1 MKKSKLKQG
10 HINSYNMK
18 KFYLLISILSVSFC
32 FSQNSLFDRQ
42 IPSDSKVITNHST
55 SILGKKVNYSAQIGT
70 QPIWDAKGEVIA
82 TLHYTYYKRTDI
94 NDNTN
99 RPLVFSFNGGPGSAS
114 IWMHMGYTGPYS
126 LVIDDE
132 GYPVQPYGYKSNPY
146 SILDVADI
154 VFVNPINIGYSRILK
169 PMTKEEATDK
179 FFGVNQ
185 DIEYLAEWIS
195 TFVTRSARWKS
206 PKYLVG
212 ESYGG
217 VRVMGLAHE
226 LQQNQWLYLNGVVLV
241 SPADYELRY
250 ESGGII
256 LPTVDFP
263 YFTATAWYHKKLNDE
278 LLNKSLE
285 EVIEISDEFA
295 YNELLP
301 SLAKGGIID
310 NDKKNEIAKKIEFLT
325 GIKYD
330 EIIKNN
336 LNISTSFFWKEL
348 LRDEGFTIGRLD
360 SRYKGI
366 DSSDSGNYPEYA
378 PELSAWDHAFTPA
391 MNSYIKEKLNFET
404 DIKYNTWARG
414 ELSVRPWDSD
424 NIRIR
429 RNFREAIAE
438 NPFLNVLIQSGYYD
452 GATTFSAAKYTMQQ
466 VDPSGKLKHRFTFKG
481 YESGH
486 MMYLRREDLQKSNQ
500 DLRDFIINTITNNK
514 SAKY

>member
-1 MKKSKLKQG
+1 MKNILT
-10 HINSYNMK
+10 I
-18 KFYLLISILSVSFC
+18 LIVVVTSVSY
-32 FSQNSLFDRQ
+32 SQDNSNNRKISADT
-42 IPSDSKVITNHST
+42 KVITNHT
-55 SILGKKVNYSAQIGT
+55 TTILGKKVNYSAQAGT
-70 QPIWDAKGEVIA
+70 QPIWDSKGEVIA

-126 LVIDDE
+126 LIVDDE
-132 GYPVQPYGYKSNPY
+132 GYPIQPYGYKTNPY
-146 SILDVADI
+146 SVLDVADI

-169 PMTKEEATDK
+169 EMSKQEASDK

-185 DIEYLAEWIS
+185 DIKYLAEWIS
-195 TFVTRSARWKS
+195 TFVSRSERWKS

-256 LPTVDFP
+256 LPVVDFP
-263 YFTATAWYHKKLNDE
+263 YFTATAWYHNKLNE
-278 LLNKSLE
+278 SLQSSSLDDI
-285 EVIEISDEFA
+285 IETSEDFA

-301 SLAKGGIID
+301 ALAKGGYLSEI
-310 NDKKNEIAKKIEFLT
+310 KKTELANKISDLT
-325 GIKYD
+325 GIDYN
-330 EIIKNN
+330 EILDNN
-336 LNISTSFFWKEL
+336 LKISTGLFWKEL

-366 DSSDSGNYPEYA
+366 DSKDGGSYPEY
-378 PELSAWDHAFTPA
+378 PQELSSWDHAFTPS
-391 MNSYIKEKLNFET
+391 MNAYIKEKLNFYT
-404 DIKYNTWARG
+404 DIKYNTWARD

-424 NIRIR
+424 NVNIR
-429 RNFREAIAE
+429 RRFREAIAE
-438 NPFLNVLIQSGYYD
+438 NPFLNVLVQSGYYD
-452 GATTFSAAKYTMQQ
+452 GATTFSAAKYTIQQ
-466 VDPSGKLKHRFTFKG
+466 VDPSGKLKDRFTFKG

-486 MMYLRREDLQKSNQ
+486 MMYLRREDLKKSNQ
-500 DLRDFIINTITNNK
+500 DLRDFILKTITNNTP
-514 SAKY
+514 AKY

>member
-1 MKKSKLKQG
+1 MKNIL
-10 HINSYNMK
+10 HII
-18 KFYLLISILSVSFC
+18 LLLSILNLY
-32 FSQNSLFDRQ
+32 SQNDLSNRR
-42 IPSDSKVITNHST
+42 IPSDTSVITNHST
-55 SILGKKVNYSAQIGT
+55 TILGQKVNYSAQIGT
-70 QPIWDAKGEVIA
+70 QPIWDSSGEVIA

-94 NDNTN
+94 DNNTN

-114 IWMHMGYTGPYS
+114 IWMHMGYTGPYN
-126 LVIDDE
+126 LKIDDE
-132 GYPVQPYGYKSNPY
+132 GYPIQPYGYKSNPY

-169 PMTKEEATDK
+169 SMTKKEAADK

-195 TFVTRSARWKS
+195 TFTTRASRWKS

-263 YFTATAWYHKKLNDE
+263 YFTATAWYHNRLNDD
-278 LLNKSLE
+278 LQSKSLE
-285 EVIEISDEFA
+285 EVIKISDDFA

-301 SLAKGGIID
+301 SLAKGGVID
-310 NDKKNEIAKKIEFLT
+310 DDKKDEIAKKIEVLT
-325 GIKYD
+325 SIKYD

-366 DSSDSGNYPEYA
+366 DSKDSGNYPEYA

-391 MNSYIKEKLNFET
+391 INSYIKEVLNFNT

-466 VDPSGKLKHRFTFKG
+466 VDPSGKLKDRFTFKG

-486 MMYLRREDLQKSNQ
+486 MMYLRREDLKKSNQ
-500 DLRDFIINTITNNK
+500 DLRDFIINTITTNK

>member
-1 MKKSKLKQG
+1 
-10 HINSYNMK
+10 
-18 KFYLLISILSVSFC
+18 
-32 FSQNSLFDRQ
+32 
-42 IPSDSKVITNHST
+42 
-55 SILGKKVNYSAQIGT
+55 
-70 QPIWDAKGEVIA
+70 
-82 TLHYTYYKRTDI
+82 
-94 NDNTN
+94 
-99 RPLVFSFNGGPGSAS
+99 
-114 IWMHMGYTGPYS
+114 MHMGYTGPYS

-466 VDPSGKLKHRFTFKG
+466 VDPSGKLKDRFTFKG

>member
-1 MKKSKLKQG
+1 MKNIL
-10 HINSYNMK
+10 HII
-18 KFYLLISILSVSFC
+18 LLLSILNLY
-32 FSQNSLFDRQ
+32 SQNDLSNRR
-42 IPSDSKVITNHST
+42 IPSDTSVITNHST
-55 SILGKKVNYSAQIGT
+55 TILGQKVNYSAQIGT
-70 QPIWDAKGEVIA
+70 QPIWDSSGEVIA

-94 NDNTN
+94 DNNTN

-114 IWMHMGYTGPYS
+114 IWMHMGYTGPYN
-126 LVIDDE
+126 LKIDDE
-132 GYPVQPYGYKSNPY
+132 GYPIQPYGYKSNPY

-169 PMTKEEATDK
+169 SMTKKEAADK

-195 TFVTRSARWKS
+195 TFTTRASRWKS

-263 YFTATAWYHKKLNDE
+263 YFTATAWYHNRLNDD
-278 LLNKSLE
+278 LQSKSLE
-285 EVIEISDEFA
+285 EVIKISDDFA

-301 SLAKGGIID
+301 SLAKGGVID
-310 NDKKNEIAKKIEFLT
+310 DDKKDEIAKKIEVLT
-325 GIKYD
+325 SIKYD

-366 DSSDSGNYPEYA
+366 DSKDSGNYPEYA

-391 MNSYIKEKLNFET
+391 INSYIKEVLNFNT

-414 ELSVRPWDSD
+414 ELSVRPWNSD

-466 VDPSGKLKHRFTFKG
+466 VDPSGKLKDRFTFKG

-486 MMYLRREDLQKSNQ
+486 MMYLRREDLKKSNQ
-500 DLRDFIINTITNNK
+500 DLRDFIINTITTNK

>member
-1 MKKSKLKQG
+1 MKNILYT
-10 HINSYNMK
+10 I
-18 KFYLLISILSVSFC
+18 LLFSVFNLY
-32 FSQNSLFDRQ
+32 SQNNLSNRK
-42 IPSDSKVITNHST
+42 IPSDTKVITNHST
-55 SILGKKVNYSAQIGT
+55 TILGNKVNYSAQIGT
-70 QPIWDAKGEVIA
+70 QPIWDSSGEVMA

-94 NDNTN
+94 DDNTN

-114 IWMHMGYTGPYS
+114 IWMHMGYTGPYN

-169 PMTKEEATDK
+169 SMTKKEAADK

-195 TFVTRSARWKS
+195 TFVTRSSRWKS

-263 YFTATAWYHKKLNDE
+263 YFTATAWYHNKLNDN
-278 LLNKSLE
+278 LQKMSLD
-285 EVIEISDEFA
+285 EVIKISSDFA

-301 SLAKGGIID
+301 SLAKGGSID
-310 NDKKNEIAKKIEFLT
+310 NDKKNEIAKKIETLT
-325 GIKYD
+325 SIKYN
-330 EIIKNN
+330 EVIKNN
-336 LNISTSFFWKEL
+336 LIISTSFFWKEL

-366 DSSDSGNYPEYA
+366 DSKDSGNYPEYS
-378 PELSAWDHAFTPA
+378 PEISAWDHAFTPA
-391 MNSYIKEKLNFET
+391 INSYIKEVLNFET
-404 DIKYNTWARG
+404 DVKYNTWARG
-414 ELSVRPWDSD
+414 DLSVRPWNSD
-424 NIRIR
+424 DIRIR

-438 NPFLNVLIQSGYYD
+438 NPFLNVLTQSGYYD
-452 GATTFSAAKYTMQQ
+452 GATTFSAAQYTIQQ
-466 VDPSGKLKHRFTFKG
+466 VDPSGKLKDRFTFKG

-486 MMYLRREDLQKSNQ
+486 MMYLRREDLKKSNQ
-500 DLRDFIINTITNNK
+500 DLREFILKTITTNK

>member
-1 MKKSKLKQG
+1 MRNFLT
-10 HINSYNMK
+10 IL
-18 KFYLLISILSVSFC
+18 LLIFCSIS
-32 FSQNSLFDRQ
+32 FSQNENSSRR
-42 IPSDSKVITNHST
+42 IPADLKVITNHST
-55 SILGKKVNYSAQIGT
+55 TILGKKVNYSAEIGT
-70 QPIWDAKGEVIA
+70 QPIWDVKGDVIA
-82 TLHYTYYKRTDI
+82 TLHYTFYKRTDI
-94 NDNTN
+94 NNNSN
-99 RPLVFSFNGGPGSAS
+99 RPLIISFNGGPGAAS
-114 IWMHMGYTGPYS
+114 IWMHMGYTGPYN
-126 LVIDDE
+126 LIVDDE
-132 GYPVQPYGYKSNPY
+132 GSPIQPYGYKSNPY
-146 SILDVADI
+146 SILDAADI

-169 PMTKEEATDK
+169 EMSKKEASEK

-185 DIEYLAEWIS
+185 DVEYLAEWIS
-195 TFVTRSARWKS
+195 TFVTRNERWKS
-206 PKYLVG
+206 PKYIIG

-217 VRVMGLAHE
+217 IRVMGLAHE
-226 LQQNQWLYLNGVVLV
+226 LQQNQWMYLNGVILV

-263 YFTATAWYHKKLNDE
+263 YFTATAWYHNKLDDE
-278 LLNKSLE
+278 YQSKSLE
-285 EVIEISDEFA
+285 ELIKISEDFA

-301 SLAKGGIID
+301 SLAKGGFISD
-310 NDKKNEIAKKIEFLT
+310 DKKHEIAKKIESLT

-330 EIIKNN
+330 QVIDNN
-336 LNISTSFFWKEL
+336 LNISTNFFWKEL

-366 DSSDSGNYPEYA
+366 DSRDAGVSPEYS

-391 MNSYIKEKLNFET
+391 INAYNREILKFDT

-414 ELSVRPWDSD
+414 ELSVRPWNSD

-438 NPFLNVLIQSGYYD
+438 NQFLNVLIQSGYYD
-452 GATTFSAAKYTMQQ
+452 GATTFSAAKYTIQQ
-466 VDPSGKLKHRFTFKG
+466 VDPTGKLKDRFTFKG

-500 DLRDFIINTITNNK
+500 DLRDFILKTITNNK
-514 SAKY
+514 PAKY